1 MKHDETNKKQK
12 SQKHM
17 QSSWRKPGAAMDF
30 RALKTHPR
38 ANGNMKTVL
47 PMANYPAFEC
57 I

>member
-1 MKHDETNKKQK
+1 MKHDENKKHK

-17 QSSWRKPGAAMDF
+17 PSSWRKPGAAMDF
-30 RALKTHPR
+30 RALKTHPG